1 MNLSVRQGR
10 PMRRKDVWLRQSN
23 KKENAVFN
31 PSTSEV
37 YLLNDTALAI
47 WDLCDGET
55 KPEEMMTAICD
66 LTGLPPEVV
75 AEDLER
81 ILLEFDTAELL
92 EWVEEA

>member
-10 PMRRKDVWLRQSN
+10 PMRRKDVWLRQS
-23 KKENAVFN
+23 KKENAVYN
-31 PSTSEV
+31 PATSEV

-47 WDLCDGET
+47 WHLCDGET
-55 KPEEMMTAICD
+55 RPEEMMNAICD

-81 ILLEFDTAELL
+81 ILLEFDTAELI
-92 EWVEEA
+92 EWLEEA